1 MRRRDRIELRGF
13 TLVELLVVIAII
25 GVLVAL
31 LLPAIQAARE
41 AARRSD
47 CINRIR
53 QLALAAHN
61 YHAANKKLPEHGT
74 VYLKNGEEAGAL
86 SAQARLL
93 PYMEQQNVLSLVDQN
108 QHWRHQNNKV
118 ALETPL
124 PFLRCPSGKEIEL
137 TYVNARVTGVVAET
151 NLKCH
156 YVGNLGARPGPQ
168 YNPITGALEI
178 GAGCGGSTGGGRP
191 GQGGPTLPYPESSY
205 IQFDCPF
212 PDPTPGTIDPPPPNN
227 PGANPGTGSVAINGV
242 IFPRSNLDMGDITD
256 GTSNTIMFGEM
267 SWDIGPQEP
276 WIVGSTSK
284 NNDAGGLN
292 TSSYGVV
299 YNAKNI
305 KYAPNERRFVD
316 DNGKMEALS
325 ANASLGSYHPGGTHV
340 VMSDGSA
347 MFIHNDIDVVGV
359 YRPMAS
365 RASDDVYQRP

>member
-1 MRRRDRIELRGF
+1 MRLRDKSMAFGF

-47 CINRIR
+47 CVNRIR

-61 YHAANKKLPEHGT
+61 YESATKKLPEHGT
-74 VYLKNGEEAGAL
+74 VYLKNAEEAGAL

-93 PYMEQQNVLSLVDQN
+93 PYMEQQNVQSLVDQN
-108 QHWRHQNNKV
+108 QHWRHDNNKI
-118 ALETPL
+118 ARETPL

-137 TYVNARVTGVVAET
+137 TYMNARVTGVVAET

-156 YVGNLGARPGPQ
+156 YVGNLGARPGPHQ
-168 YNPITGALEI
+168 DGTI

-191 GQGGPTLPYPESSY
+191 GGGTPSLSYPEITY
-205 IQFDCPF
+205 TQFNCPSA
-212 PDPTPGTIDPPPPNN
+212 DPAPGTTNPPPPND
-227 PGANPGTGSVAINGV
+227 PGANPGTGGVAINGV
-242 IFPRSNLDMGDITD
+242 IFPLSNLEMGDITD

-316 DNGKMEALS
+316 DNGKM
-325 ANASLGSYHPGGTHV
+325 
-340 VMSDGSA
+340 
-347 MFIHNDIDVVGV
+347 
-359 YRPMAS
+359 
-365 RASDDVYQRP
+365 